1 MSQRSHTKWVRLHRY
16 ETKRTLLE
24 KVEGVVWVV
33 KHRKGSKREQ
43 GNESPG
49 HRQQHNWEVMTREL
63 ELNNKNAFEF
73 EVTLPCAS
81 I

>member
-1 MSQRSHTKWVRLHRY
+1 M
-16 ETKRTLLE
+16 
-24 KVEGVVWVV
+24 WVV
-33 KHRKGSKREQ
+33 KHRKGSKSEQ